1 MAGNGHSR
9 MVRNIINNLTEKQ
22 QRFCQEYLIDLNG
35 TQAAIRAGYSKKTAD
50 MQASRMLTKDKIN
63 DYLGGLRADIANS
76 NKITVEKVLAGLQLN
91 IKRAM
96 QEEPVYDQ
104 EGNATGEYTYHGSVV
119 NKAYEL
125 LGKHLGMFTDKIQH
139 TGELGVTIINE
150 LRE

>member
-50 MQASRMLTKDKIN
+50 MQASRMLTKDKIK

>member
-1 MAGNGHSR
+1 
-9 MVRNIINNLTEKQ
+9 MVRNLINNLTEKQ

-50 MQASRMLTKDKIN
+50 MQASRMLTKDKIK

>member
-1 MAGNGHSR
+1 
-9 MVRNIINNLTEKQ
+9 MVRNLINNLTEKQ

>member
-9 MVRNIINNLTEKQ
+9 MVRNLINNLTEKQ